1 MNKILGD
8 ILNGHLTITGEFN
21 QEQDGALDKTL
32 LTSNVPKFYKGRTSA
47 DEGFE
52 PGSYLLAC
60 NSQSKEYTFVRLF

>member
-8 ILNGHLTITGEFN
+8 ILDGHLTITGEFN
-21 QEQDGALDKTL
+21 QGQDGALDKTL

-52 PGSYLLAC
+52 PGSYL
-60 NSQSKEYTFVRLF
+60 